1 MKIDV
6 RNIPPEGLFREEN
19 IPPEE
24 LDMETELVSLS
35 GPVAVKARIFRIGD
49 ILDINAAVS
58 AVLELSCSRC
68 LCDYS
73 LPLAKAFR
81 FDHRIES
88 GEEEADLTPYI
99 RDELM
104 VDYPVKPL
112 CNDNCKGLCRGC
124 GADLNK
130 GGCSCGATKEKT
142 L

>member
-1 MKIDV
+1 MKIDI

-24 LDMETELVSLS
+24 LDPETEMVSLS
-35 GPVAVKARIFRIGD
+35 GPVAVKAMIFRIGD

-58 AVLELSCSRC
+58 AVLKLNCSRC

-81 FDHRIES
+81 CDHRIES
-88 GEEEADLTPYI
+88 GEEEADLTPYV

-104 VDYPVKPL
+104 IDYPVKPL

>member
-24 LDMETELVSLS
+24 LDPETELVSLS
-35 GPVAVKARIFRIGD
+35 GPAAVKARIFRIGD
-49 ILDINAAVS
+49 ILDINVAVS